1 MSAIK
6 SVAVAGATGNLGP
19 SIVTQL
25 VEAGFTV
32 TTLTRLDSKSAPP
45 SGTKAIPVDY
55 TSVAS
60 LTAALQGQD
69 AVVSALSP
77 AVADQIPLIDA
88 AIAAGVKRFLPSE
101 FGCDTLNANAA
112 KLPVFGRKV
121 QVHDYLAEKAKDGK
135 VTYTLMMTGA
145 FLDWA
150 LGTTLI
156 VDLKGGVTSVYD
168 GGDRESSMTT
178 LPDIGR
184 AVAGVL
190 KHPKETENRAV
201 YTQSASV
208 TQNRVLAIA
217 NKVAGKKYE
226 TKPASTVE
234 VEKDAHERVKK
245 GDMSAMYDFLRRAL
259 WGEGFGS
266 SKDRSELDNDLVGV
280 KELTEKQ
287 LEELI
292 AKYA

>member
-184 AVAGVL
+184 AVVGVL